1 VERNGWSFKKWSDAE
16 RNGLRLKE
24 MVGGRKKWL
33 EVERNGWRLKEMV
46 GG

>member
-1 VERNGWSFKKWSDAE
+1 MVGGGKKWSDAE

-24 MVGGRKKWL
+24 MV
-33 EVERNGWRLKEMV
+33 ESRLKEIV